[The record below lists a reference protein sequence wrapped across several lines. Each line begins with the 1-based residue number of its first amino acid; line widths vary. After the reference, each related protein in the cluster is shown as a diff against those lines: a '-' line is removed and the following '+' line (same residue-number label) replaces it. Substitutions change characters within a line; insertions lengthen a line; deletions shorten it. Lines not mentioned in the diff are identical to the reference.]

1 MARDHSFDNRKFVI
15 GGIAVG
21 IILIYIIRL
30 FSLQLFSD
38 DYKKSADSNAFRKEI
53 IYPSR
58 GLVTDRKGN
67 LLVYNDPSYN
77 IMVVMQ
83 EQWGVDTLDFCQTV
97 GITREFYEQRM
108 QEIKQRVG

>member
-30 FSLQLFSD
+30 FSLQMFSD

-58 GLVTDRKGN
+58 GLVTDRKGR
-67 LLVYNDPSYN
+67 LLVYNEPSYN

-83 EQWGVDTLDFCQTV
+83 EQWGVDTLDFCETV
-97 GITREFYEQRM
+97 GITPEFY
-108 QEIKQRVG
+108 KQLMK